1 MTDEALT
8 EEEKVEQF
16 GKPLYDL
23 MKCYDGATR
32 AVPIINGVMVDPT
45 LPKESDLSEKKDAQK
60 KSQPKI
66 SIQDRLQGKVED
78 FISAVEGKADDF
90 VDSDYK
96 MKYDP

>member
-8 EEEKVEQF
+8 EEENVERL

-45 LPKESDLSEKKDAQK
+45 LPKDGDVSEKEDAEK
-60 KSQPKI
+60 NLDHKSVSKI
-66 SIQDRLQGKVED
+66 
-78 FISAVEGKADDF
+78 
-90 VDSDYK
+90 DYK
-96 MKYDP
+96 IK